1 MKLSSAREPQLL
13 LRACSADDRAQS
25 HPFNLHS
32 KRTDRPLLF
41 GQRGDTVPSRKLAA
55 RLQRILCHQLRCKR
69 QAGIRSDHSCTERF
83 TPARLADGIE
93 EGLYA
98 PRSTFV
104 GTSPGSEEPTADVR
118 MASRLSSSVRCERA
132 APTTRASGPR
142 PALLDR
148 PPLLPSTVDHPH
160 SCGSPRS
167 SFAGRV
173 PDGAS
178 RLSIAPWH
186 AVATE
191 PTQRR
196 IEAVGVHVAGKTIL
210 TRNRHFRKA

>member
-1 MKLSSAREPQLL
+1 MKLPSAREPQLL
-13 LRACSADDRAQS
+13 LRACSADDSAQS
-25 HPFNLHS
+25 HPFNLHRS
-32 KRTDRPLLF
+32 GRIGRCCSA
-41 GQRGDTVPSRKLAA
+41 GGDAVPSRKLAA

-69 QAGIRSDHSCTERF
+69 QAGIRSDHRCTERF
-83 TPARLADGIE
+83 TPARLADRIE

-98 PRSTFV
+98 PRSTFA
-104 GTSPGSEEPTADVR
+104 GTSPGSEVPTADVR
-118 MASRLSSSVRCERA
+118 MASCLSLSVRCELA
-132 APTTRASGPR
+132 APTTVASGPR
-142 PALLDR
+142 PALFDR
-148 PPLLPSTVDHPH
+148 PPFDHPH

-210 TRNRHFRKA
+210 TGNRHF

>member
-104 GTSPGSEEPTADVR
+104 GTSAGSEVPTADVR
-118 MASRLSSSVRCERA
+118 MASCLSLSARGERA
-132 APTTRASGPR
+132 APIPRASGPR
-142 PALLDR
+142 PALLR

-160 SCGSPRS
+160 SCGSRS
-167 SFAGRV
+167 SFAGSL

-178 RLSIAPWH
+178 RLSFAPWH
-186 AVATE
+186 VVATE

-196 IEAVGVHVAGKTIL
+196 IRGGW
-210 TRNRHFRKA
+210 RPRGGQNDFDP